1 MGCGRNLIQK
11 RMVRWWQDQPVASGP
26 TTRSTLEYRAS
37 ATHRRARSARL
48 PVLPACPPA
57 RLPAM
62 SRPDPVFIAFQ
73 SALAGRYSIDRELGR
88 GGMGIVYLAHEVH
101 LDRLVAIK
109 LLPPERAADPA
120 LRERFLREARMAAK
134 LSHPNIIPIHSVA
147 ESGEFVY
154 YVMAFVDGETLAERV
169 RTRGPFTGTEGA
181 RVLREVCWALSHA
194 HSQGLVHRDV
204 KPENI
209 LLEAGSGRALVA
221 DFGIAAIAADPSV
234 PGVAG
239 TPEFMSPEQAAGA
252 PVDLR
257 TDIYSLGATAYYAFS
272 GRLPFEGETSTE
284 ILAKHVTEA
293 APALASSGVSVPR
306 RIAALVDRCLAKDPM
321 KRPASADAVAEQL
334 GLAMEQRRELP
345 VALRAFVKRTSRM
358 DGGGTLLGTFGLAA
372 AAVVLA
378 NIYGGE
384 AGWVTL
390 FAGATLGP
398 VGFMVNAA
406 RRLLRQGF
414 SYADVAPAYQRER
427 EQISEE
433 LAVDRSARPI
443 MLERLLKLAAGTGL
457 AVWVASAS
465 ALVWSV
471 LFRDSFTS
479 LAHLARLQ
487 DRLLFAW
494 AVSGGLGAFAGV
506 GYLALLQRHTD
517 VDTGF
522 WKRVWTGP
530 LGKVAFSIAKRL
542 GGGRLGTAAAM
553 THRAT
558 ELSLGLAAE
567 QLYESLPKESRQE
580 LRELPAVLTRLQ
592 KDAQSLRKRYESLQ
606 EALAGSTTAN
616 APEFDDLRTMRDEV
630 QARLGEAVGTLE
642 TLRLGLLRLH
652 AGSGTVEGFTTHL
665 DVAAEVS
672 TQVSRLIAAHQ
683 SVDRALAFPR
693 QHAPTPA

>member
-1 MGCGRNLIQK
+1 
-11 RMVRWWQDQPVASGP
+11 
-26 TTRSTLEYRAS
+26 
-37 ATHRRARSARL
+37 
-48 PVLPACPPA
+48 
-57 RLPAM
+57 M

-109 LLPPERAADPA
+109 LLPPGRAADPA

-221 DFGIAAIAADPSV
+221 DFGIAAVTADPSV
-234 PGVAG
+234 PGIAG

-272 GRLPFEGETSTE
+272 GRLPFEGETATE

-293 APALASSGVSVPR
+293 APALAASGISVPR

-321 KRPASADAVAEQL
+321 KRPATADAVAEQF
-334 GLAMEQRRELP
+334 GLALEQRRELP
-345 VALRAFVKRTSRM
+345 VALRAFVKRNSRL
-358 DGGGTLLGTFGLAA
+358 DGGGTLLATAGLAMS
-372 AAVVLA
+372 AVALA
-378 NIYGGE
+378 NFYFGE
-384 AGWVTL
+384 LGWITL
-390 FAGATLGP
+390 AAGATLGP
-398 VGFMVNAA
+398 LAFMVRAS

-414 SYADVAPAYQRER
+414 SYEDVAPAYQRER
-427 EQISEE
+427 EQTNEE
-433 LAVDRSARPI
+433 LSVGRQRGPEL
-443 MLERLLKLAAGTGL
+443 LERVLKVMGVTG
-457 AVWVASAS
+457 VTVFGISVATMIGIGISNVAISPTSRGLVS
-465 ALVWSV
+465 AL
-471 LFRDSFTS
+471 TAAIS
-479 LAHLARLQ
+479 L
-487 DRLLFAW
+487 
-494 AVSGGLGAFAGV
+494 SGMIGFPASL
-506 GYLALLQRHTD
+506 GYLALLQRRTD
-517 VDTGF
+517 VDTSF
-522 WKRVWTGP
+522 WARVWRGP
-530 LGKVAFSIAKRL
+530 LGRLAFSIAKRS
-542 GGGRLGTAAAM
+542 GGVKPAISAM

-567 QLYESLPKESRQE
+567 QLYESLPKASRQE

-616 APEFDDLRTMRDEV
+616 APEFDDLRAMRDEV

-683 SVDRALAFPR
+683 SVDRALAYPR
-693 QHAPTPA
+693 QAAPTPA

>member
-1 MGCGRNLIQK
+1 M
-11 RMVRWWQDQPVASGP
+11 
-26 TTRSTLEYRAS
+26 EYCPYAMTKT
-37 ATHRRARSARL
+37 AL
-48 PVLPACPPA
+48 PD
-57 RLPAM
+57 
-62 SRPDPVFIAFQ
+62 SIFIAFQ
-73 SALAGRYSIDRELGR
+73 SAIAGKYSIDRELGR

-109 LLPPERAADPA
+109 LLPPERASDPD
-120 LRERFLREARMAAK
+120 LRQRFLREARLAAK

-154 YVMAFVDGETLAERV
+154 YIMAFVDGETLADRV
-169 RTRGPFTGTEGA
+169 RTRGPLTGTEGA
-181 RVLREVCWALSHA
+181 RVLREVAWALSHA

-204 KPENI
+204 KPDNI

-221 DFGIAAIAADPSV
+221 DFGIAAVTAEPGV

-257 TDIYSLGATAYYAFS
+257 TDIYSLGATAYFAFS
-272 GRLPFEGETSTE
+272 GRLPFEGQTATE
-284 ILAKHVTEA
+284 ILAKHVTET
-293 APALASSGVSVPR
+293 APALASSGISVPR
-306 RIAALVDRCLAKDPM
+306 RIAALVDRCLAKDPNN
-321 KRPASADAVAEQL
+321 RPANADAVAEQF
-334 GLAMEQRRELP
+334 GLALEQRRELP
-345 VALRAFVKRTSRM
+345 VALRAFVKRNSRM
-358 DGGGTLLGTFGLAA
+358 DGGGTLLGTFGLGMG
-372 AAVVLA
+372 AVLLS
-378 NIYGGE
+378 NIYGGQ
-384 AGWVTL
+384 AGWATL
-390 FAGATLGP
+390 IAGATLGP
-398 VGFMVNAA
+398 LAFMVNAA

-433 LAVDRSARPI
+433 LSVDRRGGPVFLEKILKFVAIPGMTVFGGAALTGIGLSVGA
-443 MLERLLKLAAGTGL
+443 MLLPDFRVLLNSRAAGPWLEWLMRVG
-457 AVWVASAS
+457 AAAGMIGMPS
-465 ALVWSV
+465 AL
-471 LFRDSFTS
+471 
-479 LAHLARLQ
+479 
-487 DRLLFAW
+487 
-494 AVSGGLGAFAGV
+494 
-506 GYLALLQRHTD
+506 GYLALLQRRTD

-522 WKRVWTGP
+522 WARVWRGP
-530 LGKVAFSIAKRL
+530 LGRLAFSIAKRS
-542 GGGRLGTAAAM
+542 GGVKPAASAM

-606 EALAGSTTAN
+606 EALAGSTAAN
-616 APEFDDLRTMRDEV
+616 APEFDDLRAMRDEV

-652 AGSGTVEGFTTHL
+652 AGSATVEGFTTHL
-665 DVAAEVS
+665 DIAAEVS

-683 SVDRALAFPR
+683 DVEQSLKFPR
-693 QHAPTPA
+693 EIAATPA